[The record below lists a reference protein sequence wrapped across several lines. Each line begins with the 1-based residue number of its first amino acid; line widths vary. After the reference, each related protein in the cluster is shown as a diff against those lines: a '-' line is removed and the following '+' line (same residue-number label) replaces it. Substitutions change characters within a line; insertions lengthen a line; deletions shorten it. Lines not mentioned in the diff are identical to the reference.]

1 MTGEPPASLAGED
14 LRRSFGD
21 REVLR
26 GVDIQV
32 RQSEF
37 VCLVGRSGAGKTVL
51 LRILAGLDRDFTG
64 ATSAST
70 SIGVVFQDSRLLP
83 WLRVGANVVL
93 GSPASGLTVVGPVLS
108 EVGLA
113 GRSQAWPGHLSVG
126 EAQRVALAR
135 ALVRSPGVL
144 LLDEPFS
151 ALDAFTRAEMQD
163 LLHKV
168 VGRRRAGAL
177 LVTHDLDEALALGDR
192 VLVLRDGRIVQNFP
206 IPGDATDDDLAD
218 LRSTVFRWLQAEQ
231 AGSGSPRR
239 RQWQGRALVNRRR
252 ELRDIRPP
260 FSSWADPS

>member
-1 MTGEPPASLAGED
+1 MTREPPASLAGKD

-21 REVLR
+21 RDVLR

-32 RQSEF
+32 RQGEF

-51 LRILAGLDRDFTG
+51 LRILAGLDRDFAG

-93 GSPASGLTVVGPVLS
+93 GLPASSSATMDSVLT

-113 GRSQAWPGHLSVG
+113 GRSQAWPRHLSVG

-135 ALVRSPGVL
+135 TLVRSPGVL

-163 LLHKV
+163 LLHRV
-168 VGRRRAGAL
+168 VVRRRAGAL
-177 LVTHDLDEALALGDR
+177 LVTHDLDEALALADR
-192 VLVLRDGRIVQNFP
+192 VLVLRDGRIVQNIP
-206 IPGDATDDDLAD
+206 VPGDATDDDLAD
-218 LRSTVFRWLQAEQ
+218 LRSSVFRWLQAEQ
-231 AGSGSPRR
+231 AEGGRSRR
-239 RQWQGRALVNRRR
+239 RRWQGRALVNRRR

-260 FSSWADPS
+260 FLSRADPS